1 MKHMIETFED
11 AEYIVTPSGSCATM
25 FHEYPHV
32 FKDDQSGLNVHKSC

>member
-1 MKHMIETFED
+1 MIETFED

-32 FKDDQSGLNVHKSC
+32 FKDDPKWAPRAQK